1 MAMYDVSIRNG
12 RLGRPGGVVSAD
24 VAISGSRTVCLGN
37 PGNEEDGH
45 KFLQSVRFLISCKSW
60 RKEDEG

>member
-12 RLGRPGGVVSAD
+12 RLGRPGGVVSAN

-37 PGNEEDGH
+37 PGNERMDIILYNRND
-45 KFLQSVRFLISCKSW
+45 F
-60 RKEDEG
+60 